1 MKPFILKATS
11 LLILF
16 SATVFCQGNLPE
28 AKYLF
33 KEKKYSESKTML
45 QKIINDNKNEA
56 EAHYLLSKI
65 YYIENN
71 IDDAVESAENAVDL
85 KKANAEYH
93 YWLGACYGR
102 DAQNAS
108 IFRQPFLASKTKNEF
123 LKATELDPGHIKAHS
138 ALGQYYLRAPG
149 IMGGST
155 DKAIEQA
162 NILIKLD
169 EIQGRL
175 LFINIY
181 TDQKKTEKV
190 SDEYK
195 SLEKVI
201 GNNKEYFSFYNLYG
215 YFLLNQGKIDEAIEK
230 FKKQVEIA
238 PGNANAHDSFGEA
251 LLKKGLL
258 KESLDEYKMA
268 LQIDPNLTNAKNKV
282 EEIKQLIAKKS
293 KS

>member
-1 MKPFILKATS
+1 MKRFTLFVVS

-16 SATVFCQGNLPE
+16 SAAVFCQGNLSL
-28 AKYLF
+28 AKDLF
-33 KEKKYSESKTML
+33 NQKKYSESKTIL

-71 IDDAVESAENAVDL
+71 IDDAVESAENSVDL

-123 LKATELDPGHIKAHS
+123 LKATELDPSHIKAHS
-138 ALGQYYLRAPG
+138 ALGQYYLRAPS

-169 EIQGRL
+169 EIQSKL
-175 LFINIY
+175 LYISIY
-181 TDQKKTEKV
+181 AEQKKMDRV
-190 SDEYK
+190 SDEYN
-195 SLEKVI
+195 SLEKLI

-230 FKKQVEIA
+230 FKKQVELV
-238 PGNANAHDSFGEA
+238 PENANAHDSLGEG

-258 KESLDEYKMA
+258 KESLAEYKIA
-268 LQIDPNLTNAKNKV
+268 LQLDPKLTSSKNKID
-282 EEIKQLIAKKS
+282 EINKLIANKGGK
-293 KS
+293 